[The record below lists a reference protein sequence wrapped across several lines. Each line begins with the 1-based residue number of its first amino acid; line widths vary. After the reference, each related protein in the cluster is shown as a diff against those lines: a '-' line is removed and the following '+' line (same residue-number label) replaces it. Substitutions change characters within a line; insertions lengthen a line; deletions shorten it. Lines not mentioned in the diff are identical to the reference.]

1 MRKKSISLI
10 IIPLIISLA
19 ITLAAVGL
27 YKNMNLSD
35 TCNRLIQNAAYV
47 LMLLTT
53 FSFMKICKK
62 SFREFGLFKEH
73 LFKQIIIGIII
84 SGVFLLLAALSGW
97 RPYLKENL
105 LYLALSQVL
114 VAFSEELL
122 FRGYVITM
130 LKDVVN
136 TANKAMVV
144 SAIIFGLWHYPI
156 GQSIGQVITTFLLG
170 LIFGALRTIFYNTD
184 DEIGILSFVIAHWVL
199 NVIL

>member
-1 MRKKSISLI
+1 M
-10 IIPLIISLA
+10 
-19 ITLAAVGL
+19 
-27 YKNMNLSD
+27 
-35 TCNRLIQNAAYV
+35 
-47 LMLLTT
+47 
-53 FSFMKICKK
+53 
-62 SFREFGLFKEH
+62 
-73 LFKQIIIGIII
+73 
-84 SGVFLLLAALSGW
+84 FLLLAALSGW
-97 RPYLKENL
+97 RTYLKENL

-184 DEIGILSFVIAHWVL
+184 DEIGILSFVIAHWGL